1 MTPKVARGYSLP
13 IVKNAPDERL
23 SPWLR
28 EAVTCEVAVAL
39 DDVVTLDARNTA
51 RLQYRGVNAKEAFT
65 LRDGV
70 GRFFRASLRAYE
82 GAVATAL
89 AYEAMEADPEPPVAI
104 TLFNAVP
111 QRQRMLWVV
120 QKAAELGATAIQPVF
135 TVRSVQAD
143 GLAHEKAHAWPG
155 QAIKGSRQCRR
166 AIVPEVMRA
175 LSLADALKTPAWTE
189 ASLRVVVDDRAEAAV
204 VTSAEAPT
212 RLALMVGPEGGFN
225 AAEREMMREAGAAM
239 WRLGARVMRA
249 ETASIAGLVVLQH
262 RFGDLTVAG

>member
-1 MTPKVARGYSLP
+1 M
-13 IVKNAPDERL
+13 KNAPDERQ

-28 EAVTCEVAVAL
+28 EAVTCEATVTL

-51 RLQYRGVNAKEAFT
+51 RLRYREVNPKEAFT
-65 LRDGV
+65 LRDGS
-70 GRFFRASLRAYE
+70 GQYFRASLRSYDGE
-82 GAVATAL
+82 LATAL
-89 AYEAMEADPEPPVAI
+89 AYEAAGADPEPPVAI

-120 QKAAELGATAIQPVF
+120 QKAAELGVAAIQPVF

-155 QAIKGSRQCRR
+155 QAIKGARQCRR

-175 LSLADALKTPAWTE
+175 LSLAEALTTPAWTE
-189 ASLRVVVDDRAEAAV
+189 ASLRVVIDDRAEAAV
-204 VTSAEAPT
+204 VTSTEAPT
-212 RLALMVGPEGGFN
+212 RIALMVGPEGGFN